1 MKQYHF
7 NNLSPLFQSNFKW
20 NKSRINFLTNFLT
33 IMILTAPIKLN
44 RISLLMNTGVKS
56 ESNYRNIQRFFKSFQ
71 MNYED
76 YSRFVLG
83 LISSDIKYYLV
94 MGSNELEIWKVQY

>member
-1 MKQYHF
+1 VNQIIEIYKD
-7 NNLSPLFQSNFKW
+7 
-20 NKSRINFLTNFLT
+20 I
-33 IMILTAPIKLN
+33 
-44 RISLLMNTGVKS
+44 
-56 ESNYRNIQRFFKSFQ
+56 FKSFQ

-76 YSRFVLG
+76 YSGFVLG

>member
-1 MKQYHF
+1 
-7 NNLSPLFQSNFKW
+7 
-20 NKSRINFLTNFLT
+20 
-33 IMILTAPIKLN
+33 
-44 RISLLMNTGVKS
+44 
-56 ESNYRNIQRFFKSFQ
+56 

-76 YSRFVLG
+76 YSGFVLG